1 MANKNIPTYEI
12 AIDDVFSKNPAVNYI
27 ALVDLPAIEKGWMM
41 FGKQDSPFVFKTTP
55 QNKERRIIT
64 GALMI
69 ADLPI
74 YRNTKD
80 RGEFNVVFRK
90 DQIETIVKKFAKG
103 NYYNNVNLMHTS
115 ELEAQG
121 IYMIESFIIDK
132 ERGITTPS
140 LFETAPDGS
149 WFVSYYVENDI
160 LWNEYIMKGRFTGF
174 SVECF
179 MDILFAPKEDKL
191 QASLLSMAQAF
202 KNSSNK

>member
-12 AIDDVFSKNPAVNYI
+12 AIDDVYSENPAVNYI
-27 ALVDLPAIEKGWMM
+27 ALVDYPAIEKSWMM
-41 FGKQDSPFVFKTTP
+41 FGKQNSPFVFKTTP

-74 YRNTKD
+74 YRNTLD
-80 RGEFNVVFRK
+80 RGEFNLVFRK
-90 DQIETIVKKFAKG
+90 EQIETIVKKFAKG
-103 NYYNNVNLMHTS
+103 NYYNNVNLMHMN
-115 ELEAQG
+115 ELNAQG

-132 ERGITTPS
+132 SRGIKTPS
-140 LFETAPDGS
+140 LFEDAPDGS
-149 WFVSYYVENDI
+149 WFASYYVEDDN

-179 MDILFAPKEDKL
+179 MDILFAPKQDNL
-191 QASLLSMAQAF
+191 DASLLSMAKQI